1 MDRSDLRDSLSQRLR
16 PLLEEEAFDLWDL
29 EVIFQSGRTV
39 VQVTVERPMG
49 AGVTLDDCTYWNR
62 KIGRYLEAENVLP
75 GAYVIEVGSPGI
87 ERSLTRPEH
96 YARYVGS
103 SLEVKLHD
111 PREGRR
117 TFRGELRAAN
127 LESIVVEDPEAGTV
141 ALPHAAIR
149 KSRLIVD
156 PWEGMRGKDRH
167 RKEQDRGS

>member
-1 MDRSDLRDSLSQRLR
+1 MDRNDLRDSLSQRLR
-16 PLLEEEAFDLWDL
+16 ALLEEEAFELWDL

-39 VQVTVERPMG
+39 VQLTVERPG
-49 AGVTLDDCTYWNR
+49 GGVTLDDCTYWNR

-75 GAYVIEVGSPGI
+75 GSYVIEVGSPGI

-111 PREGRR
+111 ARDGRR
-117 TFRGELRAAN
+117 TFRGELRAAGP
-127 LESIVVEDPEAGTV
+127 ESIVVEDPEAGTV
-141 ALPHAAIR
+141 SLPHAAIR
-149 KSRLIVD
+149 KSHLIVD

-167 RKEQDRGS
+167 RKEHDRGS